1 MVESVMFMGIGF
13 LLATLIAV
21 AVIPLVHGRAV
32 RLTARRWEASLP
44 HSFAE
49 IQADKD
55 LLRAEF
61 AMSTRRL
68 ETTVEELK
76 RKTTSQLVELGRK
89 SDVINRLRIERDM
102 LKSKVLALSDE
113 VKTLQRHP
121 AGAQKRRSAEGQVV
135 SVMRE
140 WVPHPIHHH

>member
-1 MVESVMFMGIGF
+1 MIESIMYMGIGF
-13 LLATLIAV
+13 LFAALIAV
-21 AVIPLVHGRAV
+21 AVVPLVHGRAV
-32 RLTARRWEASLP
+32 RLTARQLEATLP

-68 ETTVEELK
+68 EMTIEQLK
-76 RKTTSQLVELGRK
+76 HRTTSQLVELGK
-89 SDVINRLRIERDM
+89 NADVINRLRIERGT
-102 LKSKVLALSDE
+102 LKASVIALRSQVE
-113 VKTLQRHP
+113 ALKRRP
-121 AGAQKRRSAEGQVV
+121 AAAQKRVSAEGQVV

-140 WVPHPIHHH
+140 WIPHRIHQ